1 VASDAS
7 EKVSAGSGVPP
18 LRAASVPV
26 VSDAPFVIRPL
37 RAHEVGLAV
46 DWAAAEGWNPG
57 LHDAE
62 AFAAAD
68 DGAFLLGS
76 LGEEPVAVI
85 SAVRYGA
92 TFGFVG
98 FYIVAPAHRGKGHGL
113 RLWQA
118 AMARLAGR
126 VVGLD
131 GVLAQESTYRRSG
144 FVPAFHSV
152 RFEGRDLGG
161 PDVPGRVR
169 DLAAVPLD
177 AVVAFDRPFFPD
189 DRSRFLRAWVRQPGA
204 AARVLLADDG
214 APAGFGVR
222 RPCRVGHKIGPLF
235 ADSPDGAEA
244 LLASLS
250 RDLPPDEPVYLDV
263 PLANPAGVALAEVRG
278 MTPVFETVRM
288 YACGPEPRL
297 PIDRVFGITSFELG

>member
-1 VASDAS
+1 MR
-7 EKVSAGSGVPP
+7 P
-18 LRAASVPV
+18 RAASVPD
-26 VSDAPFVIRPL
+26 VSDAPLVIRPL
-37 RAHEVGLAV
+37 HASEVGLAV

-57 LHDAE
+57 VHDAE
-62 AFAAAD
+62 TFAAAD

-98 FYIVAPAHRGKGHGL
+98 FYIVAPEHRGKGQGL
-113 RLWQA
+113 RLWHA

-131 GVLAQESTYRRSG
+131 GVLAQEATYRRSG
-144 FVPAFHSV
+144 FEPAFHSV

-161 PDVPGRVR
+161 PEGSGRVL
-169 DLAAVPLD
+169 DLGAVPLD
-177 AVVAFDRPFFPD
+177 AVVAFDRPFFSD

-204 AARVLLADDG
+204 AVRVLVADDG

-235 ADSPDGAEA
+235 ADSRDGAEA

-250 RDLPPDEPVYLDV
+250 RDLPAGDPVYLDV
-263 PLANPAGVALAEVRG
+263 PLTNPAGVALAQARG

-288 YACGPEPRL
+288 YAGGAAPRL
-297 PIDRVFGITSFELG
+297 PMERIFGITSFELG